1 MVRREKEYPEKII
14 EMKRRYFLQAATAA
28 GMVWAAAASSAMAD
42 DWPNRPVKIIVP
54 FAAGGA
60 TDLLARPW
68 AEWLSKVY
76 KQQFVIENRGGA
88 SGLIGM
94 EAAFRSTPDGYTLFF
109 SSNSPLVYQPQLREL
124 KFDPRKFE
132 VIARMGDM
140 MSGFAVNPKTGFKTL
155 KEMLDYAKRNPGK
168 LTFGSSG
175 PGTVTHM
182 RLEALKFKTG
192 VDIMHIPY
200 RGGADSLTDLLAG
213 VVDIMNEGSTLPHV
227 AAGKLTLLN
236 INHTERFAPFP
247 DVPTLTEAGVKDA
260 DIPVWF
266 ALYGPPGTPT
276 DLIEKLNA
284 KVNEIS
290 ALPETRKSMEK
301 VSAVPVVQKLP
312 ELKKTWADDYKSIG
326 ALIKAANIKLE

>member
-1 MVRREKEYPEKII
+1 
-14 EMKRRYFLQAATAA
+14 MKRRHFLQAAVAA
-28 GMVWAAAASSAMAD
+28 GTVLAVANSSAFAA
-42 DWPNRPVKIIVP
+42 DWPSRPVKIIVP

-68 AEWLSKVY
+68 AEWLSKAY
-76 KQQFVIENRGGA
+76 NQQFIIENRGGA

-94 EAAFRSTPDGYTLFF
+94 EAAIRSEPDGYTFFF
-109 SSNSPLVYQPQLREL
+109 SSNSPLVYQPLLRKL

-132 VIARMGDM
+132 IIARMGDM
-140 MSGFAVNPKTGFKTL
+140 MSGFAVHPKTGFKTL
-155 KEMLDYAKRNPGK
+155 KQMLDYAKANPGK

-182 RLEALKFKTG
+182 RLEALKYRTG

-200 RGGADSLTDLLAG
+200 RGGADSLTDTLSG
-213 VVDIMNEGSTLPHV
+213 VVDMMNEGSSLPHV
-227 AAGKLTLLN
+227 KAGKLTLLN
-236 INHTERFAPFP
+236 INHYERFAAFP

-266 ALYGPPGTPT
+266 ALYGPPGTPK
-276 DLIEKLNA
+276 DLIEKLNS
-284 KVNEIS
+284 KINEIS

-301 VSAVPVVQKLP
+301 FSAVPVVQKLP
-312 ELKKTWADDYKSIG
+312 DLKKTWADDYESIG
-326 ALIKAANIKLE
+326 TLIKAANIKLE

>member
-1 MVRREKEYPEKII
+1 MN
-14 EMKRRYFLQAATAA
+14 RRYFLQAATAA
-28 GMVWAAAASSAMAD
+28 CIMLAAAGSSALAE
-42 DWPNRPVKIIVP
+42 DWPTRPVKIIVP

-68 AEWLSKVY
+68 AEWLGKTY

-94 EAAFRSTPDGYTLFF
+94 EAAFRAAPDGYTFFF
-109 SSNSPLVYQPQLREL
+109 SSNSPLVYQPQLREV
-124 KFDPRKFE
+124 KFDPRQFE
-132 VIARMGDM
+132 VIGRMGDM
-140 MSGFAVNPKTGFKTL
+140 MSGFAVHPKTGFKTL
-155 KEMLDYAKRNPGK
+155 KEMIDYAKANPGK

-182 RLEALKFKTG
+182 RLEALKYRTG

-200 RGGADSLTDLLAG
+200 RGGADSLTDLLSG
-213 VVDIMNEGSTLPHV
+213 VVDSMNEGSTLPHV

-247 DVPTLTEAGVKDA
+247 DVPTLAEAGVKDA

-266 ALYGPPGTPT
+266 ALYAPPGTPK
-276 DLIEKLNA
+276 DLVEKLNA

-290 ALPETRKSMEK
+290 ALPETRKHMEK
-301 VSAVPVVQKLP
+301 VSAVPVVQTLP
-312 ELKKTWADDYKSIG
+312 EIKKTWADDYETIG
-326 ALIKAANIKLE
+326 RLIKAAGIKLQ